1 LSLARTPTIP
11 ATVTSEAERQDNRSQ
26 VLLTGGEAIE
36 SGIQGGDKAVDG
48 PAGDSNA
55 VETKRDHGEDHLE
68 TLVRCFLSVTWTL
81 VRSSKVS
88 SRDLGSYLNARY
100 SNYAS
105 VCACI
110 QRYRYENFFS
120 LFMSR

>member
-11 ATVTSEAERQDNRSQ
+11 ATVTSEAERQDNRSH

-68 TLVRCFLSVTWTL
+68 TLVRCFLSVTSFEVQKCHLGTL
-81 VRSSKVS
+81 VRTLMLATVTMLQCAHAYNDIGMKISS
-88 SRDLGSYLNARY
+88 LCL
-100 SNYAS
+100 
-105 VCACI
+105 
-110 QRYRYENFFS
+110 
-120 LFMSR
+120 